1 MQLIPAK
8 FVQHHIP
15 EEHRDNRMAVVIG
28 SLGKISHVEIEI
40 NQSDM
45 FFRGGWS
52 QFLASDGITQAND
65 LLLRYEGN
73 MVFTVKVF
81 GPDGCQREPKHKD
94 IRIQQGEQKIN
105 MPMIVFYSFSS
116 GYECEVNTEV
126 HLSVFLIMH
135 QHYQILVSSRK
146 HHMSPFRTLRE
157 RRIGQVGKDKRNQK
171 APQFP

>member
-15 EEHRDNRMAVVIG
+15 EEHRDNRMAVIIG

-52 QFLASDGITQAND
+52 QFLASHGITQAND

-73 MVFTVKVF
+73 MVLTVKVF
-81 GPDGCQREPKHKD
+81 GPDGSQREPKHKD
-94 IRIQQGEQKIN
+94 IRIHQGERRIN
-105 MPMIVFYSFSS
+105 MSMIVFTFLAVV
-116 GYECEVNTEV
+116 VNV
-126 HLSVFLIMH
+126 
-135 QHYQILVSSRK
+135 R
-146 HHMSPFRTLRE
+146 
-157 RRIGQVGKDKRNQK
+157 
-171 APQFP
+171 